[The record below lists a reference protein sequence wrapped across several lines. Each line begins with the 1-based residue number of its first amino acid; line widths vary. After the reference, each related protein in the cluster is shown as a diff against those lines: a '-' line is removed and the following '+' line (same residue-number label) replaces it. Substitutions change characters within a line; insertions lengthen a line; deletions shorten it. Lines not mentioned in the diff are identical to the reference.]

1 MEPTNTPPSGPVTG
15 SGPGP
20 RESKKPRTRRH
31 PAVTA
36 LELFLE
42 RGFDVI

>member
-1 MEPTNTPPSGPVTG
+1 MEPTNTPSSGPVTG
-15 SGPGP
+15 PCPGL

-31 PAVTA
+31 LAVTA
-36 LELFLE
+36 PELFPE